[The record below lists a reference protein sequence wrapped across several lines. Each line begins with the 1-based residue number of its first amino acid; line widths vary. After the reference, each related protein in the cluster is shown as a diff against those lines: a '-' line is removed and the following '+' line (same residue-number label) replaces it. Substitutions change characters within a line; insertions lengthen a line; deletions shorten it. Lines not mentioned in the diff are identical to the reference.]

1 MCGICFNLNYDRSW
15 FYLIIRIHHCA
26 TVLYS
31 PIIKL
36 EVTLFAVAFCLR
48 ILPQFRL
55 VWHFT
60 LFNLFNVSGYLSL
73 KLISLFFPFFLFFF
87 FFLCVPK
94 KRENFRVSTNSI
106 GVQSQLGTLSEIIK
120 AVDPQL
126 HQHLGMLTIPL
137 KFYFIFSFFVR
148 LVVFT
153 LSFNPR
159 HNACFTE
166 KSTSKFYCF

>member
-1 MCGICFNLNYDRSW
+1 MENSTFSLNYQVPKNFFSQVKHIHTRTCIWIVTVCGICFNLNYDRSW

-48 ILPQFRL
+48 IMPQFRL

-73 KLISLFFPFFLFFF
+73 KLISLFFPFLLCFF
-87 FFLCVPK
+87 FFLCQ
-94 KRENFRVSTNSI
+94 KREKIS
-106 GVQSQLGTLSEIIK
+106 G
-120 AVDPQL
+120 
-126 HQHLGMLTIPL
+126 
-137 KFYFIFSFFVR
+137 
-148 LVVFT
+148 LVPI
-153 LSFNPR
+153 L
-159 HNACFTE
+159 
-166 KSTSKFYCF
+166 